1 MKLRV
6 HILLA
11 FLIIIKIVIGSV
23 YMFKVGFDSFLM
35 KDAIAS
41 ESREDTKE
49 ALKKD
54 KKNKD
59 ENKDKKEEIDPQFLI
74 KWQFQLKKEE
84 ARIKKKERELLAI
97 QNEIN
102 NKIAR
107 ITQLR
112 NEIEQEKRKK
122 EEAQGQ
128 KFKHLIKVYSAMKP
142 QSAASLIEKLSEE
155 DLDLAVKILSRMK
168 GDNVGKILSYVKI
181 EKAAKISKGLV
192 KKN

>member
-23 YMFKVGFDSFLM
+23 YMFKVGFDSFFM

-41 ESREDTKE
+41 ESREDTEE

-54 KKNKD
+54 KKSKD

-74 KWQFQLKKEE
+74 KWQSELKKEE

-128 KFKHLIKVYSAMKP
+128 KFKHLIKVYSTMKP
-142 QSAASLIEKLSEE
+142 QSAAGLIEKLSEE